1 MQKTVTVY
9 TKQDASLEEY
19 FVIRGVVCNGSVK
32 KVISEKEFETEPLA
46 EDIAQFLVET
56 KADFASVVKNYRLVK
71 G

>member
-19 FVIRGVVCNGSVK
+19 FVIRGVVNNGSIK

>member
-9 TKQDASLEEY
+9 TKQETSLEEY
-19 FVIRGVVCNGSVK
+19 YVIRGVVNNGSVK
-32 KVISEKEFETEPLA
+32 KVISEKEFETEPLS